1 MTDNATLSIKEIVR
15 AILNEIVE
23 DTENLN
29 IEEKIGNNSSAISI
43 MTNRADT
50 GKIIGK
56 NGNTIKSLRAIVR
69 AIGAKR
75 DMRCNLYIID

>member
-1 MTDNATLSIKEIVR
+1 MTNDSGSMKDVVLM
-15 AILNEIVE
+15 ILNEIVE
-23 DTENLN
+23 DVAGLN
-29 IEEKIGNNSSAISI
+29 VEEKIGNNSSAVSI

-56 NGNTIKSLRAIVR
+56 EGNTIKSLRTVVR

-75 DMRCNLYIID
+75 NIRCNLYIID